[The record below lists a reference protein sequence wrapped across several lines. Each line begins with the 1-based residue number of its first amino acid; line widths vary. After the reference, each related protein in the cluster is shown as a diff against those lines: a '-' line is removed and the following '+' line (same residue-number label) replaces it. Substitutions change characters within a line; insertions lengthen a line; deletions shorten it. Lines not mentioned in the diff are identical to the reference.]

1 MPESMHTLSQRESY
15 TPTALTR
22 FLWWLSTAE
31 KELLVDCVVDRNRYA
46 IIGTTVL
53 ATWLFASF
61 AWTYFFATVVDSLL
75 LAIGLG
81 LFLGFI
87 ILSIDR
93 ALIKGITS
101 FNKRKAGPLLFRG
114 LLALTIGT
122 FMAQPAI
129 LYIFDKEIKLQTSL
143 DNEHK
148 RITKRQELDSLF
160 AGQKNALTAEKN
172 SLQQQLTTKYSEVA
186 AARNNF
192 IAETDGTGGSGKIGL
207 KNIALAKKAAYDQ
220 LAADYSLLAAQLQ
233 PKLNAI
239 DSSLQA
245 IANSIKKEETIFESY
260 LNNGF
265 LTRIEALNNLVKS
278 NTALQFRY
286 YLIVVILVLIELMP
300 VIAKTMLPS
309 GTYDEKVQLTEQME
323 LLIAKSN
330 QLKAQEL
337 KELYNQLAKNQDES
351 LLRQFFDT
359 ASSSRKEKM
368 SQQFS
373 HWKTDTTESFD
384 GFWERIKKDMLTKQ
398 EN

>member
-1 MPESMHTLSQRESY
+1 MPGSMHTLSQRESY
-15 TPTALTR
+15 TPTTLTR

-148 RITKRQELDSLF
+148 RITKRQELDSLY

-359 ASSSRKEKM
+359 ASTSRKEKM

>member
-46 IIGTTVL
+46 IIGSTVL

-172 SLQQQLTTKYSEVA
+172 SLQQQLNTKYNEVA

-233 PKLNAI
+233 PKLNTI

-245 IANSIKKEETIFESY
+245 IVNSINKEETIFESY

-373 HWKTDTTESFD
+373 HWKTDTKESFD

>member
-122 FMAQPAI
+122 FMAQPEI
-129 LYIFDKEIKLQTSL
+129 LYIFEKEIKLQTSL
-143 DNEHK
+143 DNETK
-148 RITKRQELDSLF
+148 SINKRQEL
-160 AGQKNALTAEKN
+160 N
-172 SLQQQLTTKYSEVA
+172 SFLSETQ
-186 AARNNF
+186 N
-192 IAETDGTGGSGKIGL
+192 
-207 KNIALAKKAAYDQ
+207 
-220 LAADYSLLAAQLQ
+220 
-233 PKLNAI
+233 
-239 DSSLQA
+239 
-245 IANSIKKEETIFESY
+245 
-260 LNNGF
+260 
-265 LTRIEALNNLVKS
+265 ALNNKKNNVRKK
-278 NTALQFRY
+278 
-286 YLIVVILVLIELMP
+286 ILNKQRI
-300 VIAKTMLPS
+300 
-309 GTYDEKVQLTEQME
+309 
-323 LLIAKSN
+323 
-330 QLKAQEL
+330 
-337 KELYNQLAKNQDES
+337 
-351 LLRQFFDT
+351 
-359 ASSSRKEKM
+359 
-368 SQQFS
+368 
-373 HWKTDTTESFD
+373 
-384 GFWERIKKDMLTKQ
+384 GFECSYAFGVS
-398 EN
+398 